1 MAVKKCRTAYIQS
14 TAALLRFVR
23 APRSYRK
30 VGYLQ
35 RLSHVLDVWAAGISR
50 GEVLAGGSVEE
61 QAVLLF
67 QLHLVRRRA
76 IVLIFPLNATDGCH
90 ARSRPRGGGGGVTF
104 LLFDLGRLGGP
115 GKAHAP
121 SIPVHATPRNPTSIN
136 IVSLDNVLIQ
146 QRRAVLGRV
155 VVNVGHLY
163 PVALRSHGVSRT
175 REFDGKNGGPVR
187 SSEARRRFVEAAGWT
202 LPLWP
207 NRPRQESAFNTIN
220 HPVYGTLDWGLC
232 IFVSLH
238 SPHPAPSI
246 ARAPPAAPAATSSCS
261 RHPRTSRLRS
271 PPRGTTG
278 PTRS

>member
-90 ARSRPRGGGGGVTF
+90 VRSRPRGGGGGVT
-104 LLFDLGRLGGP
+104 LLLLDLGRLGGA

-155 VVNVGHLY
+155 VVNMGH
-163 PVALRSHGVSRT
+163 RSSITWSLAYKRVR
-175 REFDGKNGGPVR
+175 RENSGPVR

-207 NRPRQESAFNTIN
+207 NRPRQGSAFNTIN